1 MCVWVGE
8 GGGACCPCNIAL
20 LLYTSNM
27 KLNMC
32 VFQKRTDSEISD
44 NQHTSKTS
52 VNIIETQKKETDM
65 TSNDPPSALIT
76 ESDKDDDDDDDDSL
90 FDSEI
95 DTDGVIGKAIPIME
109 IIKSEQNQRTTDGL
123 FTSEFRKSAFLLD
136 EILSYVI
143 NKKSSEEK
151 SDMLQRFTKHIIEYQ
166 IIKIYCKVCVETFE
180 TSDKSVIPLERL
192 EDISIVL
199 SFFVNSS
206 DDNSEMCSAISEQ
219 PHFLEVLTKQLVDWT
234 EPYSNQTLDHVC
246 P

>member
-1 MCVWVGE
+1 MGCS
-8 GGGACCPCNIAL
+8 PS
-20 LLYTSNM
+20 TSAIH
-27 KLNMC
+27 
-32 VFQKRTDSEISD
+32 QKRTDSEISD

-109 IIKSEQNQRTTDGL
+109 IIKSEQNQKTTDGL

-166 IIKIYCKVCVETFE
+166 IIKIYCKVCVETLE

-199 SFFVNSS
+199 SFF
-206 DDNSEMCSAISEQ
+206 CQ
-219 PHFLEVLTKQLVDWT
+219 QF
-234 EPYSNQTLDHVC
+234 
-246 P
+246 